1 MKHDTIMYL
10 SFIAMLFFA
19 WVLYVLQN
27 GYIA

>member
-10 SFIAMLFFA
+10 SFISMLFFA